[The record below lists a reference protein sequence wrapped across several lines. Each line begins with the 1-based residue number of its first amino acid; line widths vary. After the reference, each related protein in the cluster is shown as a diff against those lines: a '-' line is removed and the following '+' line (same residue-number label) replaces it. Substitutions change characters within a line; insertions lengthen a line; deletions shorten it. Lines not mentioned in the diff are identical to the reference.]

1 MSSKTSHSKLAK
13 KPELYYTNEDVAILY
28 DIVLHAEEL
37 LGSLPESERIPTNAL
52 FQAYYAILPT
62 IGVNADHDNRYARVI
77 FKIGGRRGGGSLYHK
92 FEHVLSEMGIEIQFD
107 QIEEEGRHTL
117 HGLSEDSTLDMLPKP
132 DFNLVDRP
140 DARHPRRRNSETSI
154 WTVGSGND
162 DGILRRPRSNSLQ
175 SKPRSDFV
183 DNKSL
188 ENIWPRTTFPTAT
201 LSDPHKPSGR
211 DGNAHRIGSWLT
223 AEVDTD
229 GLSVASQ
236 HTNSDQSFQ
245 ERIVSHRNTG
255 SEDDTGRIPFDT
267 DQQLAPIRHIV
278 DHPQETHAFPVSV
291 AASGIHTGTVIENRI
306 AFFLQNRNRSLLL
319 NKLACWRQQTT
330 QVLAGNRNLEALA
343 RSRDRYVLLKQGLE
357 TWVTAFR
364 EGRRVLET
372 EHFFLHLERR
382 AKRARD
388 IFLLAKSFTHWA
400 TTASDEIHRTS
411 VARRHI
417 LRTRFFKAW
426 REITAVNELKVRRH
440 IQKKFFNSWRRRQEV
455 ICSVSNYSVAVFHG
469 NIVTRVFWLWF
480 WSFCER
486 RAPTWWADRAKRRQ
500 MVPWT
505 AKLKTIREM
514 STVGGHYRQE
524 KLKSLTWGIWAR
536 KTRNFTN
543 MNDAS
548 LVMQKRSSCVN
559 ALRYLRS
566 ANTLLPSSRHIKSKV
581 KHGLVVKFFN
591 IWRLRTM
598 QERQARDLD
607 RQKIKREA
615 WTAWNNKIRYQG
627 MQLRIGDRN
636 LLQALY
642 KWVLAERLILA
653 RRLSNQK
660 MVRAA
665 FERMLLTSTRS
676 IGTVSAGIPTA
687 LQFREQNDKRSI
699 LYRWSSNLKHHR
711 NLQQLAIQRN
721 TYPIQTIML
730 KTWSRNMD
738 DLRQLQAW
746 ALDANFYFAATKA
759 LKIWRDATETSRREK
774 RRTAYATV
782 RRHNKLKLASRALYA
797 WRCRSKS
804 VASMESLASEF
815 HGTRINNHLANTLA
829 RWRARKLEIS
839 QLESIRLPTILRAR
853 FIEWKSSSKEYH
865 HLDVVAGGFNED
877 RLYMACMKKWGRL
890 ALQFRAHQHLVSEL
904 HDKHARRAVRKMVLH
919 WRQQL
924 FDYEGSGSA
933 SIPGTKAVTNRNSNR
948 FDISERFE
956 AYSDTGDDVGHGYV
970 THRSGGFLNSA
981 PGRGYLKT
989 PSKRTFMSRTAN
1001 QPSTTPIAP
1010 LSTPYERQLRAELS
1024 GRLFQSYSRISND
1037 NPPNINEGFEDLTEN
1052 MRAVLPGKP
1061 QARLQ
1066 AICIGHW
1073 DGRQLAAYITGNAF
1087 VVLEPPTTLIQT
1099 VYDEDP
1105 SFLIAIAFDEAT
1117 GKIATCTERSVRI
1130 YQPYGQNEG
1139 ALKWSLQIAIPVDDL
1154 DQPVTTLSW
1163 GGIGELLVGSLSLS
1177 LYSTEN
1183 GLVKLWSKAVAN
1195 PTKFACLS
1203 YDSGYIAS
1211 TGAHDRLVK
1220 LWRRLSFGSDDVRFD
1235 LTYLPHPQTV
1245 TDVRWR
1251 RPYHLDQTVDNVL
1264 YTVSADKV
1272 LRIWAATDTHGLR
1285 IFQLWG
1291 QIDLE
1296 ESIQPRSLVPGKAM
1310 KFRYTSFID
1319 GRDFRKSIE
1328 CSVQED
1334 NSSGAIHNHEIE
1346 HLVEVAN
1353 RSSEICIIF
1362 DEQGN
1367 MSAWGLEN
1375 IGGKARKPT
1384 DIFNIAHVAGL
1395 EPMLPKLDSGDDTYI
1410 KLYTYC
1416 GRTDGMLNTIW
1427 HNFDGTIQHFNRSLS
1442 HLFDKL
1448 LRPSST
1454 TPRAIW
1460 TGHSR
1465 PLKKMVRNIS
1475 GKAVVSRT
1483 DGNEAIVWRHGDD
1496 ENGVPLTAQS
1506 LINVSEHIHRIC
1518 VLRRG
1523 AFVILLHHSTISLW
1537 DCRQHC
1543 GQRLASLPFVISG
1556 KPLCVLV
1563 LPEADRRGDIAHI
1576 ATISSEMKGIVW
1588 ELRLPPRTNQDR
1600 KTNGD
1605 GSASASIR
1613 EFCTFD
1619 LGEADDL
1626 AYVLPVDPAGSPP
1639 VTSGFLDTFARD
1651 VAVSYTHFGFIRSW
1665 TAKVN
1670 LKDQSVDWLLTCSV
1684 ETGIHEPSL
1693 ASGSSIRK
1701 AALVNSDRSEL
1712 TIWDVRGAQLE
1723 YSQSFGSS
1731 DGIQDLDWTSTPDV
1745 QSILAVGFQHRV
1757 LLLSQLRYDYLNE
1770 GPAWTAIREIN
1781 IRDLTPHPI
1790 GDSTW
1795 LGRGSL
1801 LIGAG
1806 NQLFVYD
1813 KTFNVPASIAANL
1826 QLPLRKEGQW
1836 DLFDA
1841 VTRLNGPLPVFHP
1854 QFLGQCIL
1862 AGKLTMVQRIL
1873 LTLHQTLKSHS
1884 EGEHID
1890 NLLGLDLEDFY
1901 TDSQRVKSSKNE
1913 PGSAFTD
1920 FFQAED
1926 TETLTENIA
1935 LALNEKLTTVAIPQL
1950 SGPLQIQLADT
1961 VECVAI
1967 VEKQRRS
1974 MDDNAARFML
1984 FFRQHALYKGR
1995 ANEVQLSWREI
2006 NWAFHS
2012 NSQDILTDVVTRQF
2026 HGRVLWEHARE
2037 SGLFMWIT
2045 DSTALK
2051 EQFEKIAR
2059 NEYTKSDEKNPIDCS
2074 LFYIA
2079 LKKKAVLQGL
2089 WRMAGWNREQA
2100 ATLKLLSNNFQ
2111 EEKWKTVAL
2120 KNAYALLGKHRCIY
2134 AAAFFLLA
2142 DCLRDAVNVCLNQLK
2157 DLQLAIAITRVFE
2170 GENGPVLRELL
2181 EEKVLPLAAQEGNR
2195 WLASWAFWMLR
2206 RRDMAVRAL
2215 IAPVYTLIE
2224 TPQSPD
2230 MQSKLYLTDDPA
2242 LIILYSQLRQMT
2254 LQTLRG
2260 ASRVTPKV
2268 EWAFVL
2274 HSARLYDR
2282 MGCDILAL
2290 DLVRNWKFLLS
2301 DFPLNS
2307 FNDDINPRSAPFRRR
2322 DSLII
2327 ADLPPSNNL
2336 IAKGSSSAFVEPEAN
2351 SLLDSFG
2358 F

>member
-1 MSSKTSHSKLAK
+1 
-13 KPELYYTNEDVAILY
+13 
-28 DIVLHAEEL
+28 
-37 LGSLPESERIPTNAL
+37 
-52 FQAYYAILPT
+52 
-62 IGVNADHDNRYARVI
+62 
-77 FKIGGRRGGGSLYHK
+77 
-92 FEHVLSEMGIEIQFD
+92 
-107 QIEEEGRHTL
+107 
-117 HGLSEDSTLDMLPKP
+117 
-132 DFNLVDRP
+132 
-140 DARHPRRRNSETSI
+140 
-154 WTVGSGND
+154 
-162 DGILRRPRSNSLQ
+162 
-175 SKPRSDFV
+175 
-183 DNKSL
+183 
-188 ENIWPRTTFPTAT
+188 
-201 LSDPHKPSGR
+201 
-211 DGNAHRIGSWLT
+211 
-223 AEVDTD
+223 
-229 GLSVASQ
+229 
-236 HTNSDQSFQ
+236 
-245 ERIVSHRNTG
+245 
-255 SEDDTGRIPFDT
+255 
-267 DQQLAPIRHIV
+267 
-278 DHPQETHAFPVSV
+278 
-291 AASGIHTGTVIENRI
+291 
-306 AFFLQNRNRSLLL
+306 
-319 NKLACWRQQTT
+319 
-330 QVLAGNRNLEALA
+330 
-343 RSRDRYVLLKQGLE
+343 
-357 TWVTAFR
+357 
-364 EGRRVLET
+364 
-372 EHFFLHLERR
+372 
-382 AKRARD
+382 
-388 IFLLAKSFTHWA
+388 
-400 TTASDEIHRTS
+400 
-411 VARRHI
+411 
-417 LRTRFFKAW
+417 
-426 REITAVNELKVRRH
+426 
-440 IQKKFFNSWRRRQEV
+440 
-455 ICSVSNYSVAVFHG
+455 
-469 NIVTRVFWLWF
+469 
-480 WSFCER
+480 
-486 RAPTWWADRAKRRQ
+486 
-500 MVPWT
+500 
-505 AKLKTIREM
+505 
-514 STVGGHYRQE
+514 
-524 KLKSLTWGIWAR
+524 
-536 KTRNFTN
+536 
-543 MNDAS
+543 
-548 LVMQKRSSCVN
+548 
-559 ALRYLRS
+559 
-566 ANTLLPSSRHIKSKV
+566 
-581 KHGLVVKFFN
+581 
-591 IWRLRTM
+591 
-598 QERQARDLD
+598 
-607 RQKIKREA
+607 
-615 WTAWNNKIRYQG
+615 
-627 MQLRIGDRN
+627 
-636 LLQALY
+636 
-642 KWVLAERLILA
+642 
-653 RRLSNQK
+653 
-660 MVRAA
+660 
-665 FERMLLTSTRS
+665 
-676 IGTVSAGIPTA
+676 
-687 LQFREQNDKRSI
+687 
-699 LYRWSSNLKHHR
+699 
-711 NLQQLAIQRN
+711 
-721 TYPIQTIML
+721 
-730 KTWSRNMD
+730 
-738 DLRQLQAW
+738 
-746 ALDANFYFAATKA
+746 
-759 LKIWRDATETSRREK
+759 
-774 RRTAYATV
+774 
-782 RRHNKLKLASRALYA
+782 
-797 WRCRSKS
+797 
-804 VASMESLASEF
+804 
-815 HGTRINNHLANTLA
+815 
-829 RWRARKLEIS
+829 
-839 QLESIRLPTILRAR
+839 
-853 FIEWKSSSKEYH
+853 
-865 HLDVVAGGFNED
+865 
-877 RLYMACMKKWGRL
+877 
-890 ALQFRAHQHLVSEL
+890 
-904 HDKHARRAVRKMVLH
+904 
-919 WRQQL
+919 
-924 FDYEGSGSA
+924 
-933 SIPGTKAVTNRNSNR
+933 
-948 FDISERFE
+948 
-956 AYSDTGDDVGHGYV
+956 
-970 THRSGGFLNSA
+970 
-981 PGRGYLKT
+981 
-989 PSKRTFMSRTAN
+989 
-1001 QPSTTPIAP
+1001 
-1010 LSTPYERQLRAELS
+1010 
-1024 GRLFQSYSRISND
+1024 
-1037 NPPNINEGFEDLTEN
+1037 

-1066 AICIGHW
+1066 AVCTGYL
-1073 DGRQLAAYITGNAF
+1073 DGRQLVAYITGNAF
-1087 VVLEPPTTLIQT
+1087 VVLEPPTTLLQT

-1130 YQPYGQNEG
+1130 YQPYGQNEE
-1139 ALKWSLQIAIPVDDL
+1139 ALKWSLQISIPIDDL

-1183 GLVKLWSKAVAN
+1183 GLVKLWFKAVAN

-1235 LTYLPHPQTV
+1235 LTYLPHPQMV
-1245 TDVRWR
+1245 TSVRWR

-1319 GRDFRKSIE
+1319 GRDFRKSLE
-1328 CSVQED
+1328 YSVQTA
-1334 NSSGAIHNHEIE
+1334 NNPRATHNHEAE

-1353 RSSEICIIF
+1353 RSSEVCIIF

-1395 EPMLPKLDSGDDTYI
+1395 EPMLPKLESGGDSYI
-1410 KLYTYC
+1410 QLYTYC
-1416 GRTDGMLNTIW
+1416 SRTDGMFNTIW
-1427 HNFDGTIQHFNRSLS
+1427 HNFDGTIQHFNRSLAN
-1442 HLFDKL
+1442 LFDKQ
-1448 LRPSST
+1448 LRSSST

-1460 TGHSR
+1460 MGHSR

-1475 GKAVVSRT
+1475 GQAVVSRT
-1483 DGNEAIVWRHGDD
+1483 DGNEAIVWRHEDD
-1496 ENGVPLTAQS
+1496 KNGIPLTAQS
-1506 LINVSEHIHRIC
+1506 LIDVSEHIHRIC

-1537 DCRQHC
+1537 DCRQHR
-1543 GQRLASLPFVISG
+1543 GQRLASLPYVISG

-1563 LPEADRRGDIAHI
+1563 LPEAERRGDTAHI

-1600 KTNGD
+1600 ETNGD
-1605 GSASASIR
+1605 GSTFIR

-1619 LGEADDL
+1619 LGDADDL

-1651 VAVSYTHFGFIRSW
+1651 VAVSYTHSGFIRSW

-1813 KTFNVPASIAANL
+1813 KTFNVTASIAANL

-1854 QFLGQCIL
+1854 QFLAQCIL
-1862 AGKLTMVQRIL
+1862 AGKLAIVQRIL
-1873 LTLHQTLKSHS
+1873 LTLYQTLKSHL

-1901 TDSQRVKSSKNE
+1901 THPQRIKMSKNE
-1913 PGSAFTD
+1913 LGSAFTD
-1920 FFQAED
+1920 FFQTED

-1950 SGPLQIQLADT
+1950 SGPLQMQLADT

-2045 DSTALK
+2045 DFTALK
-2051 EQFEKIAR
+2051 EQFEMIAR

-2089 WRMAGWNREQA
+2089 WRMAGWNREQT

-2120 KNAYALLGKHRCIY
+2120 KNAYALLGKHRCMY

-2142 DCLRDAVNVCLNQLK
+2142 DCLKDAVNVCLNQLK
-2157 DLQLAIAITRVFE
+2157 DLQLAVAITRVFE
-2170 GENGPVLRELL
+2170 GDNGPVLRELL

-2215 IAPVYTLIE
+2215 VAPVYTLIE

-2290 DLVRNWKFLLS
+2290 DLVRNWEFLLS

-2307 FNDDINPRSAPFRRR
+2307 FNDDINPRTAQFR
-2322 DSLII
+2322 
-2327 ADLPPSNNL
+2327 P
-2336 IAKGSSSAFVEPEAN
+2336 KGSSSAFVEPEAN

>member
-1 MSSKTSHSKLAK
+1 MS
-13 KPELYYTNEDVAILY
+13 
-28 DIVLHAEEL
+28 
-37 LGSLPESERIPTNAL
+37 
-52 FQAYYAILPT
+52 
-62 IGVNADHDNRYARVI
+62 
-77 FKIGGRRGGGSLYHK
+77 
-92 FEHVLSEMGIEIQFD
+92 
-107 QIEEEGRHTL
+107 
-117 HGLSEDSTLDMLPKP
+117 
-132 DFNLVDRP
+132 
-140 DARHPRRRNSETSI
+140 
-154 WTVGSGND
+154 
-162 DGILRRPRSNSLQ
+162 
-175 SKPRSDFV
+175 
-183 DNKSL
+183 
-188 ENIWPRTTFPTAT
+188 
-201 LSDPHKPSGR
+201 
-211 DGNAHRIGSWLT
+211 
-223 AEVDTD
+223 
-229 GLSVASQ
+229 
-236 HTNSDQSFQ
+236 
-245 ERIVSHRNTG
+245 
-255 SEDDTGRIPFDT
+255 
-267 DQQLAPIRHIV
+267 
-278 DHPQETHAFPVSV
+278 
-291 AASGIHTGTVIENRI
+291 
-306 AFFLQNRNRSLLL
+306 
-319 NKLACWRQQTT
+319 
-330 QVLAGNRNLEALA
+330 
-343 RSRDRYVLLKQGLE
+343 
-357 TWVTAFR
+357 
-364 EGRRVLET
+364 
-372 EHFFLHLERR
+372 
-382 AKRARD
+382 
-388 IFLLAKSFTHWA
+388 
-400 TTASDEIHRTS
+400 
-411 VARRHI
+411 
-417 LRTRFFKAW
+417 
-426 REITAVNELKVRRH
+426 
-440 IQKKFFNSWRRRQEV
+440 
-455 ICSVSNYSVAVFHG
+455 
-469 NIVTRVFWLWF
+469 
-480 WSFCER
+480 
-486 RAPTWWADRAKRRQ
+486 
-500 MVPWT
+500 
-505 AKLKTIREM
+505 
-514 STVGGHYRQE
+514 
-524 KLKSLTWGIWAR
+524 
-536 KTRNFTN
+536 
-543 MNDAS
+543 
-548 LVMQKRSSCVN
+548 
-559 ALRYLRS
+559 
-566 ANTLLPSSRHIKSKV
+566 
-581 KHGLVVKFFN
+581 
-591 IWRLRTM
+591 
-598 QERQARDLD
+598 
-607 RQKIKREA
+607 
-615 WTAWNNKIRYQG
+615 
-627 MQLRIGDRN
+627 
-636 LLQALY
+636 
-642 KWVLAERLILA
+642 
-653 RRLSNQK
+653 
-660 MVRAA
+660 
-665 FERMLLTSTRS
+665 
-676 IGTVSAGIPTA
+676 
-687 LQFREQNDKRSI
+687 
-699 LYRWSSNLKHHR
+699 
-711 NLQQLAIQRN
+711 
-721 TYPIQTIML
+721 
-730 KTWSRNMD
+730 
-738 DLRQLQAW
+738 
-746 ALDANFYFAATKA
+746 
-759 LKIWRDATETSRREK
+759 
-774 RRTAYATV
+774 
-782 RRHNKLKLASRALYA
+782 
-797 WRCRSKS
+797 
-804 VASMESLASEF
+804 
-815 HGTRINNHLANTLA
+815 
-829 RWRARKLEIS
+829 
-839 QLESIRLPTILRAR
+839 
-853 FIEWKSSSKEYH
+853 
-865 HLDVVAGGFNED
+865 
-877 RLYMACMKKWGRL
+877 
-890 ALQFRAHQHLVSEL
+890 
-904 HDKHARRAVRKMVLH
+904 
-919 WRQQL
+919 
-924 FDYEGSGSA
+924 
-933 SIPGTKAVTNRNSNR
+933 
-948 FDISERFE
+948 
-956 AYSDTGDDVGHGYV
+956 
-970 THRSGGFLNSA
+970 
-981 PGRGYLKT
+981 
-989 PSKRTFMSRTAN
+989 
-1001 QPSTTPIAP
+1001 
-1010 LSTPYERQLRAELS
+1010 
-1024 GRLFQSYSRISND
+1024 
-1037 NPPNINEGFEDLTEN
+1037 
-1052 MRAVLPGKP
+1052 AVLPGKP

-1066 AICIGHW
+1066 AVCIGHW
-1073 DGRQLAAYITGNAF
+1073 GGRQLAAYITGNAF
-1087 VVLEPPTTLIQT
+1087 VVLEPPTTLLQT
-1099 VYDEDP
+1099 VYDEDS

-1130 YQPYGQNEG
+1130 YQPYGQNEE
-1139 ALKWSLQIAIPVDDL
+1139 ALKWSIQISIPVDDL

-1235 LTYLPHPQTV
+1235 LTYLPHPKMV
-1245 TDVRWR
+1245 TNVRWR
-1251 RPYHLDQTVDNVL
+1251 RPYHPDQTVDNVL

-1296 ESIQPRSLVPGKAM
+1296 ESIQPRSLVPGKTT

-1319 GRDFRKSIE
+1319 GRDFRKSVE
-1328 CSVQED
+1328 YSVQT
-1334 NSSGAIHNHEIE
+1334 SKKSGTTHNHGVE

-1353 RSSEICIIF
+1353 RSPEICIIF

-1395 EPMLPKLDSGDDTYI
+1395 EPMPPKVGSGDDSYI
-1410 KLYTYC
+1410 QLYTYC
-1416 GRTDGMLNTIW
+1416 SRTNGTLNTIW
-1427 HNFDGTIQHFNRSLS
+1427 HNFDGTIQHFDRSLAN
-1442 HLFDKL
+1442 LFDKL
-1448 LRPSST
+1448 LPPSST
-1454 TPRAIW
+1454 TPRAVW

-1475 GKAVVSRT
+1475 GRAVVSRT
-1483 DGNEAIVWRHGDD
+1483 DGNEAIVWRHEDD
-1496 ENGVPLTAQS
+1496 ESGVPLTAQS
-1506 LINVSEHIHRIC
+1506 LINISEHIHRIC

-1523 AFVILLHHSTISLW
+1523 AFVILLHHSTVSLW

-1543 GQRLASLPFVISG
+1543 GQRLASLPYVISG

-1563 LPEADRRGDIAHI
+1563 LPEAEKRGDTAHI

-1600 KTNGD
+1600 EPNGN
-1605 GSASASIR
+1605 GSAFIR

-1619 LGEADDL
+1619 LGDADDL

-1651 VAVSYTHFGFIRSW
+1651 VAVSYTHSGFIRSW

-1731 DGIQDLDWTSTPDV
+1731 EGIQDLDWTSTPDV

-1813 KTFNVPASIAANL
+1813 KIFNVPASIAANL

-1862 AGKLTMVQRIL
+1862 AGKLTIVQRIL
-1873 LTLHQTLKSHS
+1873 LTLYQTLKSHS

-1901 TDSQRVKSSKNE
+1901 THSQRIKKSKNE

-1920 FFQAED
+1920 FSQTED

-1995 ANEVQLSWREI
+1995 SNEVQLSWREI

-2026 HGRVLWEHARE
+2026 HGRLLWEHARE
-2037 SGLFMWIT
+2037 SGLFMWIS

-2051 EQFEKIAR
+2051 EQFEMIAR

-2120 KNAYALLGKHRCIY
+2120 KNAYALLGKHRCMY

-2142 DCLRDAVNVCLNQLK
+2142 DCLKDAVNVCLNQLK
-2157 DLQLAIAITRVFE
+2157 DLQLAVAITRVFE
-2170 GENGPVLRELL
+2170 GDNGPVLRELL

-2215 IAPVYTLIE
+2215 VAPVYTLIE

-2230 MQSKLYLTDDPA
+2230 MQSRLYLTDDPA

-2290 DLVRNWKFLLS
+2290 DLVRNWEFLLS
-2301 DFPLNS
+2301 DFPLHS
-2307 FNDDINPRSAPFRRR
+2307 FNNDINPRTAQFRRR

-2336 IAKGSSSAFVEPEAN
+2336 ITKGPSSAFVEPEAN